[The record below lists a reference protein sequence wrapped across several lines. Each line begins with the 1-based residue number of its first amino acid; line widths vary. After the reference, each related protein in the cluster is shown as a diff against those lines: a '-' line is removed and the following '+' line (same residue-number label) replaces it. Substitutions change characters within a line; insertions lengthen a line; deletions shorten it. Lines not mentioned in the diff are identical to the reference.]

1 MRPELSWRGLLWGAA
16 VAVSIV
22 TCVPREGGAAPSP
35 IARPGLIAEG
45 APGAPAAP
53 GKTPEAP
60 GAFTSAAHGYRIDL
74 PTAWVALPRRGAED
88 LADVRFRH
96 ENPTLAGFYQ
106 VYEGSVTDRAD
117 RWYENA
123 RTRYESAAQAMKQI
137 ERLTFSDMETTT
149 MGGQKAYSFGFVTEF
164 KEGPPVAT
172 RIVFTPRRTGERI
185 DIHEIVVTGAA
196 SAFAEGQAAVDALL
210 GAVRFTK

>member
-1 MRPELSWRGLLWGAA
+1 MPSKEDILMPRLSWRGLLWGAA
-16 VAVSIV
+16 LAVSIFASAA
-22 TCVPREGGAAPSP
+22 REGAAAPP
-35 IARPGLIAEG
+35 RAG
-45 APGAPAAP
+45 AVADA
-53 GKTPEAP
+53 TNEATA
-60 GAFTSAAHGYRIDL
+60 AFTSAAHGYRIDV
-74 PTAWVALPRRGAED
+74 PQGWVALPRRGAED

-96 ENPTLAGFYQ
+96 ESPTLAGFYQ

-137 ERLTFSDMETTT
+137 DHLTFSDLETTT

-185 DIHEIVVTGAA
+185 DIHEIVMTGAA